1 VNDME
6 NDRPYTVNG
15 RKVKDKKTALK
26 LVSRGLEDKETKSKR
41 LSSNRT
47 KRKALKALQSA
58 AKKAVP
64 ILGIGLAVGEV
75 RKIHK
80 GMKQDDEKRYGSKS
94 LLSVIKK

>member
-1 VNDME
+1 ME
-6 NDRPYTVNG
+6 NDKPYTVNG

-26 LVSRGLEDKETKSKR
+26 LASRGFEGKETKSKR

-64 ILGIGLAVGEV
+64 ILGIGLAVGEM

-80 GMKQDDEKRYGSKS
+80 DMKQNDEKRYGSTS
-94 LLSVIKK
+94 LFKVLTK